1 MSSGTDF
8 DITGEINFVMQSIH
22 NLNYLNIDKL
32 EKRELALV
40 DFWASWCQPCAVQ
53 HEVLKEALNELPDE
67 LYVGKINVDENR
79 LLAARFGVKGIPA
92 LILFRKGKAVDRI
105 SGPAGKDE
113 ILAMVNRNS
122 AEK

>member
-1 MSSGTDF
+1 MH
-8 DITGEINFVMQSIH
+8 SIH

-40 DFWASWCQPCAVQ
+40 DFWASWCQPCTVQ
-53 HEVLKEALNELPDE
+53 HEVLKEALDELPDE
-67 LYVGKINVDENR
+67 LYVGKVNVDENR

-92 LILFRKGKAVDRI
+92 LILFSKGKAVDRI

-113 ILAMVNRNS
+113 ILAMVSRNS
-122 AEK
+122 AKNEQSE